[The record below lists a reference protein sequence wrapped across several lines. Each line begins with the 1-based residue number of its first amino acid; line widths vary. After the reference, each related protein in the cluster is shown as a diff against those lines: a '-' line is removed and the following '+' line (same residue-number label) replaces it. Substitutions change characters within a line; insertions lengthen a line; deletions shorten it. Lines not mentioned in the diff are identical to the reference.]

1 MSDDY
6 RIAYLPGDGVGPEVL
21 AAARRCVEV
30 LGARHGFGVTWGEHP
45 VGGAAIDAVG
55 VPLTDET
62 VAACASADA
71 VLLGA
76 VGGPRWSDPRAAV
89 RPEQALL
96 RLRADL
102 ELFANLRPVRAIDAL
117 AAASPLRP
125 ERRAGADLVVVREL
139 TGGLYF
145 GRPQGPTADG
155 AVDTCA
161 YSREEIERI
170 VRLAFDLAA
179 TRRGRLTSVDKA
191 NVLATSRLWRQ
202 VVDDVAPAYPGVSV
216 EHALVD
222 SMAAALVASPARF
235 DVIVTENLFGDILS
249 DEAAVIAGSLGL
261 LASASLGTR
270 ATAHGRFG
278 LYEPVHGSAPDIAG
292 TGVAN
297 PAAAIGSAALMLR
310 WSLGQAEAADTLDRA
325 LDEVLENG
333 PRTPDLGGSATTGDV
348 IGAVLARLGGARDA
362 AGSAGAANSRGAAGA
377 AGAAAR

>member
-30 LGARHGFGVTWGEHP
+30 LGARHGFGVTWEEHP